1 MTVTLMARFY
11 SSNSNRELHLLLLN
25 YPQQPTI
32 QVTSRLLQFLTDACT
47 ISTEM
52 LTSAAFLIDPPLLID
67 LDLRVTSNLIILHNL
82 GLEREKRF

>member
-52 LTSAAFLIDPPLLID
+52 LTSPAFLIDPPLLID